1 LNPKGDFIM
10 ALFQPPAPVHVR
22 GTAKGEERTLTH
34 GKEPGR
40 SENDQN
46 GYRSA
51 RDATSINPEH
61 MRPID
66 PRMPNM
72 PPP

>member
-1 LNPKGDFIM
+1 MAMANPP
-10 ALFQPPAPVHVR
+10 QPVHVR
-22 GTAKGEERTLTH
+22 GTAKGEERTMTH

-40 SENDQN
+40 LESDPH

-51 RDATSINPEH
+51 RDSTSINPQH
-61 MRPID
+61 RAPID